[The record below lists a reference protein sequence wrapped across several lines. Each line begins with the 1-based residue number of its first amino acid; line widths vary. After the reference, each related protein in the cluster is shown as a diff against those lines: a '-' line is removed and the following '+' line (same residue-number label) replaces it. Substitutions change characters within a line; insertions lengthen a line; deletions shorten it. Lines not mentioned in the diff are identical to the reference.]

1 MANTGEKRMRAILFA
16 MLIALGV
23 ALVGTSNVSA
33 APAGGAAI
41 GEAAAATDI
50 TGQVQHWRWGSGGF
64 YGHNPRRSHWRRGSG
79 GPVCRTVCRHR
90 EWNSVRVCSRVC

>member
-16 MLIALGV
+16 MLITIGV

-33 APAGGAAI
+33 APVGGAAI

-50 TGQVQHWRWGSGGF
+50 TGQVQHWRWGSGGDF
-64 YGHNPRRSHWRRGSG
+64 HNPRRSHWRRGSG
-79 GPVCRTVCRHR
+79 GPVCPTFCRHR
-90 EWNSVRVCSRVC
+90 SWSSQRVCVQRC